1 MPMLDTAAAGAAGDD
16 RARERGPSAF
26 NGRPNGQIVY
36 HDRIQPARFDRSDA
50 STSPPLA
57 KL

>member
-1 MPMLDTAAAGAAGDD
+1 MPMLDTAAAGDD

-26 NGRPNGQIVY
+26 NGCPIGQIVC